1 MNDLISISQ
10 WTADRIE
17 RVLELAVDVK
27 RRSREYRLALADRTL
42 VMLFEKPSL
51 RTRVS
56 FEAAMTQLGGHAIY
70 YELGTSPLGKGKE
83 TLEDTARVLSRYADA
98 IMARLY
104 RHADIVALARHAT
117 VPVINGLTNDEHPTQ
132 ILADLMTILEHKR
145 KLRGLTLAYLG
156 DGLNNVT
163 HSLLLA
169 AARVGLH
176 MRVGCPDDPA
186 YRPDPAVVARARQIA
201 RRTGAQ
207 IAITADARAAVRGA
221 DVVYTDS
228 WMSYHIPA
236 DQLEERRARF
246 APYQVTAALM
256 RRARAGAIFLHCLP
270 ATRGYEVTDEVIDG
284 PQSVVLDEAENR
296 LHVHKAVLLHLVAG
310 VGAPA
315 RRS

>member
-1 MNDLISISQ
+1 MKDLISISQ
-10 WTADRIE
+10 WTAKRLKQ
-17 RVLELAVDVK
+17 VLELAVAVK
-27 RRSREYRLALADRTL
+27 RRPQEYRSALSDRTL

-70 YELGTSPLGKGKE
+70 YELGSSPLGRGKE
-83 TLEDTARVLSRYADA
+83 TIEDTAKVLSRYADA

-104 RHADIVALARHAT
+104 RHEDIVALARHAT

-145 KLRGLTLAYLG
+145 RLRGLTLAYVG

-169 AARVGLH
+169 CARLGVH
-176 MRVGCPDDPA
+176 VRVGCPADPA
-186 YRPDPAVVARARQIA
+186 SRPDPVVVARSRRIA
-201 RRTGAQ
+201 RRTGTT
-207 IAITADARAAVRGA
+207 ITITADAREAVRGA

-228 WMSYHIPA
+228 WMSYHIPT
-236 DQLEERRARF
+236 DQLEERCARF

-256 RRARAGAIFLHCLP
+256 RRARPDAIFLHCLP
-270 ATRGYEVTDEVIDG
+270 ATRGYEVTAEVIDG
-284 PQSVVLDEAENR
+284 QWSVVLDEAENR
-296 LHVHKAVLLHLVAG
+296 LHVHKAVLLHLLNGTTVS
-310 VGAPA
+310 VS
-315 RRS
+315 R

>member
-1 MNDLISISQ
+1 MKDLISISQ
-10 WTADRIE
+10 WGAARIQ
-17 RVLELAVDVK
+17 RVLELAVDLK
-27 RRSREYRLALADRTL
+27 RRPGEYRHALMGRTL

-70 YELGTSPLGKGKE
+70 YDLSTSPLGRGKE
-83 TLEDTARVLSRYADA
+83 TVEDTARVLSRYCDA
-98 IMARLY
+98 IMARLF

-117 VPVINGLTNDEHPTQ
+117 IPVINGLTNDEHPTQ

-145 KLRGLTLAYLG
+145 RLRGLTLAYVG

-169 AARVGLH
+169 AARMGLH

-186 YRPDPAVVARARQIA
+186 YRPDPAVVARARRIA
-201 RRTGAQ
+201 RGTGVD
-207 IAITADARAAVRGA
+207 ITITEDASSAVRGA
-221 DVVYTDS
+221 DIVYTDS
-228 WMSYHIPA
+228 WMSYHIPP

-246 APYQVTAALM
+246 AAYQVTPALM
-256 RRARAGAIFLHCLP
+256 RRARRGAIFLHCLP
-270 ATRGYEVTDEVIDG
+270 ATRGYEVAAEVIDG

-310 VGAPA
+310 VETPWS
-315 RRS
+315 RT